1 MIQTLACKNYEFK
14 TFWAKDFEKKYEKEN
29 YIELIKFFK
38 SQFNKHPKSYI
49 YHYADYEKRSLRQ
62 LASLY
67 SSDYPEGYN
76 FVDTLLREEK
86 FIDLQLIINQSV
98 RTSEKDMSLKSIEGV
113 LYNFN
118 RKGDVK
124 RAEDSVRLYDFWSAT
139 KDAKTKNSHQHTV
152 QRRWPES
159 SVVGARSLA
168 SSARRLQAAS
178 VCVPDS
184 S

>member
-1 MIQTLACKNYEFK
+1 M
-14 TFWAKDFEKKYEKEN
+14 
-29 YIELIKFFK
+29 IKFFK
-38 SQFNKHPKSYI
+38 SHFKKYPKAFI

-86 FIDLQLIINQSV
+86 FVDLRLIINQSV

-139 KDAKTKNSHQHTV
+139 KDAKTKKDIIEYNEEDCISTFHLREFLV
-152 QRRWPES
+152 SNKPES
-159 SVVGARSLA
+159 IDWFFKKEKNRKEISK
-168 SSARRLQAAS
+168 
-178 VCVPDS
+178 
-184 S
+184 